1 MTDFMRWLYAH
12 YIKPEIEDS
21 NSTGYETP
29 MSLMDLNLDPELHK
43 QYERVLEFYASQAFC
58 LGFRTGAGLAQ
69 SSHASFGSTQP
80 SI

>member
-21 NSTGYETP
+21 DATGYEAAL
-29 MSLMDLNLDPELHK
+29 SLMDTNLNSELRE
-43 QYERVLEFYASQAFC
+43 QYARTLEFYASR
-58 LGFRTGAGLAQ
+58 LGFYTGQGFAQ
-69 SSHASFGSTQP
+69 SSQASFGSTQP

>member
-21 NSTGYETP
+21 DATGYEAAL
-29 MSLMDLNLDPELHK
+29 SLMDTNLNSELRE
-43 QYERVLEFYASQAFC
+43 QYARTLEFYASRAFC
-58 LGFRTGAGLAQ
+58 LGFYTGQGFAQ
-69 SSHASFGSTQP
+69 SSQASFGSTQP